1 MFGFS
6 DSTQFSFICHTIKTS
21 SIPPFQAYATIDG
34 VAVDVLIDGAQAQ
47 NRAVSPLNL

>member
-6 DSTQFSFICHTIKTS
+6 DSTQFSSICYIIRLS
-21 SIPPFQAYATIDG
+21 SLPLFQAYATIDG
-34 VAVDVLIDGAQAQ
+34 VAVDVLIEGAQAQ